1 MHGEG
6 VDKCNENWIIVY
18 DIFLVPIAITI
29 FLCGEL
35 MYEYDRKRFCSA
47 LQPIRYPLFSYNA

>member
-35 MYEYDRKRFCSA
+35 MYEYDRKRFLFCSPA
-47 LQPIRYPLFSYNA
+47 NMLPFY